1 MSADNSFVIGVDV
14 GGTFTDVVC
23 SDQTDTWRAKSPTVP
38 NDFGAGVLAAC
49 QLVAEERQLGLD
61 ELLSDTVRFGLG
73 TTAVTNVFASQ
84 TGCRIGLITTAGFE
98 DHFHL
103 ARSARHGND
112 GWLELPW
119 NPLPRD
125 AVVGINERIDREGRI
140 CVELS
145 EEEVEQAARYLAE
158 THQAEAIAISFL
170 WSFLNPEHEQ
180 SAVEIIRNLHPDV
193 QVFCGS
199 KLNPTLREYD
209 RTREAVLSAY
219 ACGALDG
226 VAKLADDLRQRGL
239 QTPLLLLH
247 SGGGAV
253 SVSEAMN
260 EPLQLAYSGPA
271 SGAIA
276 AAEVAR
282 TVGSPNAISVDVG
295 GTSVDICVIQG
306 CEPERRSGVE
316 ADSLGSGLSS
326 VHVGS
331 VGAGGGTIVWVDDR
345 GMLRIGPQSA
355 RAEPGPACY
364 GRGGTEPTIT
374 DAMLLLGYID
384 PHKFI
389 GGSMKLDVA
398 AAQVAFEQLGR
409 KIGMTA
415 IEAAHGA
422 REVAIVEM
430 ARPVR
435 GRMAT
440 AGIDPREYALIS
452 FGGSGSLFAPE
463 IATELNL
470 PCTFSPKLAS
480 VLSAF
485 GASSADLRRERIATL
500 LNILPV
506 QGEEIESRID
516 ALRQQVSDDLALD
529 GVSAESQ
536 SVRFEVEVRIQK
548 QKASVCLP
556 LPNGRFDSAAIL
568 ESFVER
574 HESRY
579 GKGTVTPSSQ
589 VELSLLRAIGT
600 GVTERA
606 SFPSDVAIEGR
617 GALRATESRPVWI
630 HSEQVEVPV
639 FNANFLCS
647 GDVIDGPALVDAPD
661 TSVWIPENSQL
672 AVERGQTLKITS
684 ALDPV
689 RLN

>member
-1 MSADNSFVIGVDV
+1 MSADNRFVIGVDV

-38 NDFGAGVLAAC
+38 SDFGAGVMAAC
-49 QLVAEERQLGLD
+49 QLVAAECCHGLD
-61 ELLSDTVRFGLG
+61 ELLSRTVRFGLG

-125 AVVGINERIDREGRI
+125 AVVGINERIDREGKVCI
-140 CVELS
+140 ELS

-158 THQAEAIAISFL
+158 THQVEAIAISFL

-180 SAVEIIRNLHPDV
+180 SAADIIRNLCPDV

-219 ACGALDG
+219 AFGALDG
-226 VAKLADDLRQRGL
+226 VAKLSDDLRERGL
-239 QTPLLLLH
+239 QSPLLLLH
-247 SGGGAV
+247 SGGGAM

-260 EPLQLAYSGPA
+260 EPLHLAYSGPA

-282 TVGSPNAISVDVG
+282 RVRSPNAISFDVG
-295 GTSVDICVIQG
+295 GTSVDICVIQE
-306 CEPERRSGVE
+306 CEPERKSGVE
-316 ADSLGSGLSS
+316 ADSIGSGLSS

-331 VGAGGGTIVWVDDR
+331 VGAGGGAIVWVDDR
-345 GMLRIGPQSA
+345 DMLRIGPHSA

-389 GGSMKLDVA
+389 GGSMKLDTA
-398 AAQVAFEQLGR
+398 AAQRAFDKLGQ
-409 KIGMTA
+409 KIGMTT

-435 GRMAT
+435 GRLAT
-440 AGIDPREYALIS
+440 AGIDPRKYSLIS

-463 IATELNL
+463 IARELNV
-470 PCTFSPKLAS
+470 PVTFSPKLAS

-500 LNILPV
+500 LKIFPV
-506 QGEEIESRID
+506 KREEIESRVD
-516 ALRQQVSDDLALD
+516 VLRQQVSDDLALD
-529 GVSAESQ
+529 GVRAESQ
-536 SVRFEVEVRIQK
+536 SIRFEVEVRILK

-556 LPNGRFDSAAIL
+556 LPNGCFDSAAIL
-568 ESFVER
+568 ESFIEI

-579 GKGTVTPSSQ
+579 GKGTVTPNSQ
-589 VELSLLRAIGT
+589 IELSLLRAIGT

-606 SFPSDVAIEGR
+606 SFPSDVANEGR
-617 GALRATESRPVWI
+617 GEFGATESRPVWI
-630 HSEQVEVPV
+630 NKEQAEVPV
-639 FNANFLCS
+639 FTADLLCA
-647 GDVIDGPALVDAPD
+647 GDVIAGPALVDAPD
-661 TSVWIPENSQL
+661 TSVWVPANAQL
-672 AVERGQTLKITS
+672 IVERGQTLKITDD
-684 ALDPV
+684 LDRD
-689 RLN
+689 RLS